1 MKYYFTWHDIE
12 DNFEENRCSW
22 PETWIDVQV
31 YSDSVEIYQNRD
43 KPQKSDMQY
52 LKDIF
57 GRNYSMEKNTLL
69 IDFTETSLD
78 IIFQFDDSPK
88 AEKKYAPLFRDIYFQ
103 KCESTDTDFDDLK
116 MIAFHSYK
124 GGVGRTLSLT
134 AFLRQCTQKYPD
146 KKIKMVANL
155 PYYITTPIIMNVLE
169 NHIPVESITVMIQKE
184 VAYRMK
190 AQPSTKDYGSLSL
203 AVQYYCEP
211 YLVANVPQNCFM
223 PRPNVDS
230 AVIKL
235 TVMDKPK
242 VQVNN
247 EKFMFEFI
255 KAAFSQRRKTLVNCI
270 FSSGLLTLSKDE
282 IGKMLNGLGYD
293 ERVRGESLTLEDYG
307 KITDEAEK
315 YIK

>member
-1 MKYYFTWHDIE
+1 MEASLAYKTKKIVEKYGFSFKKNFGQNFLVDERVLGKIVSSAEISKDDVVIE
-12 DNFEENRCSW
+12 VGPGIGTLTQALAKEAYK
-22 PETWIDVQV
+22 VV
-31 YSDSVEIYQNRD
+31 AVEID
-43 KPQKSDMQY
+43 T
-52 LKDIF
+52 
-57 GRNYSMEKNTLL
+57 TLVPIL
-69 IDFTETSLD
+69 GELLS
-78 IIFQFDDSPK
+78 
-88 AEKKYAPLFRDIYFQ
+88 
-103 KCESTDTDFDDLK
+103 DFDNIEIINEDILK
-116 MIAFHSYK
+116 VDVNAIAE
-124 GGVGRTLSLT
+124 
-134 AFLRQCTQKYPD
+134 KYPD

-184 VAYRMK
+184 VDYRMK

-315 YIK
+315 YIM

>member
-1 MKYYFTWHDIE
+1 MEASLAYKTKKIVEKYGFSFKKNFGQNFLVDERVLGKIVSSAEISKDDVVIE
-12 DNFEENRCSW
+12 VGPGIGTLTQALAKEAYK
-22 PETWIDVQV
+22 VV
-31 YSDSVEIYQNRD
+31 AVEID
-43 KPQKSDMQY
+43 T
-52 LKDIF
+52 
-57 GRNYSMEKNTLL
+57 TLVPIL
-69 IDFTETSLD
+69 GELLS
-78 IIFQFDDSPK
+78 
-88 AEKKYAPLFRDIYFQ
+88 
-103 KCESTDTDFDDLK
+103 DFDNIEIINEDILK
-116 MIAFHSYK
+116 VDVNAIAE
-124 GGVGRTLSLT
+124 
-134 AFLRQCTQKYPD
+134 KYPD

-169 NHIPVESITVMIQKE
+169 NHSPVESITVMIQKE

>member
-1 MKYYFTWHDIE
+1 MEASLAYKTKKIVEKYGFSFKKNFGQNFLVDERVLGKIVSSAEISKDDVVIE
-12 DNFEENRCSW
+12 VGPGIGTLTQALAKEAYK
-22 PETWIDVQV
+22 VV
-31 YSDSVEIYQNRD
+31 AVEID
-43 KPQKSDMQY
+43 T
-52 LKDIF
+52 
-57 GRNYSMEKNTLL
+57 TLVPIL
-69 IDFTETSLD
+69 GELLS
-78 IIFQFDDSPK
+78 
-88 AEKKYAPLFRDIYFQ
+88 
-103 KCESTDTDFDDLK
+103 DFDNIEIINEDILK
-116 MIAFHSYK
+116 VDVNAIAE
-124 GGVGRTLSLT
+124 
-134 AFLRQCTQKYPD
+134 KYPD
-146 KKIKMVANL
+146 KKIKMLANL

>member
-1 MKYYFTWHDIE
+1 MEASLAYKTKKIVEKYGFSFKKNFGQNFLVDERVLGKIVSSAEISKDDVVIE
-12 DNFEENRCSW
+12 VGPGIGTLTQALAKEAYK
-22 PETWIDVQV
+22 VV
-31 YSDSVEIYQNRD
+31 AVEID
-43 KPQKSDMQY
+43 T
-52 LKDIF
+52 
-57 GRNYSMEKNTLL
+57 TLVPIL
-69 IDFTETSLD
+69 GELLS
-78 IIFQFDDSPK
+78 
-88 AEKKYAPLFRDIYFQ
+88 
-103 KCESTDTDFDDLK
+103 DFDNIEIINEDILK
-116 MIAFHSYK
+116 VDVNAIAE
-124 GGVGRTLSLT
+124 
-134 AFLRQCTQKYPD
+134 KYPD

-223 PRPNVDS
+223 P
-230 AVIKL
+230 KL

>member
-1 MKYYFTWHDIE
+1 MEASLAYKTKKIVEKYGFSFKKNFGQNFLVDERVLGKIVSSAEISKDDVVIE
-12 DNFEENRCSW
+12 VGPGIGTLTQALAKEAYK
-22 PETWIDVQV
+22 VV
-31 YSDSVEIYQNRD
+31 AVEI
-43 KPQKSDMQY
+43 
-52 LKDIF
+52 DI
-57 GRNYSMEKNTLL
+57 TLVPIL
-69 IDFTETSLD
+69 GELLS
-78 IIFQFDDSPK
+78 
-88 AEKKYAPLFRDIYFQ
+88 
-103 KCESTDTDFDDLK
+103 DFDNIEIINEDILK
-116 MIAFHSYK
+116 VDVNAIAE
-124 GGVGRTLSLT
+124 
-134 AFLRQCTQKYPD
+134 KYPD

-315 YIK
+315 YIM

>member
-1 MKYYFTWHDIE
+1 MEASLAYKTKKIVEKYGFSFKKNFGQNFLVDERVLGKIVSSAEISKDDVVIE
-12 DNFEENRCSW
+12 VGPGIGTLTQALAKEDYK
-22 PETWIDVQV
+22 VV
-31 YSDSVEIYQNRD
+31 AVEID
-43 KPQKSDMQY
+43 T
-52 LKDIF
+52 
-57 GRNYSMEKNTLL
+57 TLVPIL
-69 IDFTETSLD
+69 GELLS
-78 IIFQFDDSPK
+78 
-88 AEKKYAPLFRDIYFQ
+88 
-103 KCESTDTDFDDLK
+103 DFDNIEIINEDILK
-116 MIAFHSYK
+116 VDVNAIAE
-124 GGVGRTLSLT
+124 
-134 AFLRQCTQKYPD
+134 KYPD

-282 IGKMLNGLGYD
+282 IGKVLNGLGYD

>member
-1 MKYYFTWHDIE
+1 MEASLAYKTKKIVEKYGFSFKKNFGQNFLVDERVLGKIVSSAEISKDDVVIE
-12 DNFEENRCSW
+12 VGPGIGTLTQALAKEAYK
-22 PETWIDVQV
+22 VV
-31 YSDSVEIYQNRD
+31 AVEID
-43 KPQKSDMQY
+43 T
-52 LKDIF
+52 
-57 GRNYSMEKNTLL
+57 TLVPIL
-69 IDFTETSLD
+69 GELLS
-78 IIFQFDDSPK
+78 
-88 AEKKYAPLFRDIYFQ
+88 
-103 KCESTDTDFDDLK
+103 DFDNIEIINEDILK
-116 MIAFHSYK
+116 VDVNAIAE
-124 GGVGRTLSLT
+124 
-134 AFLRQCTQKYPD
+134 KYPD

-235 TVMDKPK
+235 TGMDKPK

-282 IGKMLNGLGYD
+282 IGKVLNGLGYD

>member
-1 MKYYFTWHDIE
+1 MEASLAYKTKKIVEKYGFSFKKNFGQNFLVDERVLGKIVSSAEISKDDVVIE
-12 DNFEENRCSW
+12 VGPGIGTLTQALAKEAYK
-22 PETWIDVQV
+22 VV
-31 YSDSVEIYQNRD
+31 AVEID
-43 KPQKSDMQY
+43 T
-52 LKDIF
+52 
-57 GRNYSMEKNTLL
+57 TLVPIL
-69 IDFTETSLD
+69 GELLS
-78 IIFQFDDSPK
+78 
-88 AEKKYAPLFRDIYFQ
+88 
-103 KCESTDTDFDDLK
+103 DFDNIEIINEDILK
-116 MIAFHSYK
+116 VDVNAIAE
-124 GGVGRTLSLT
+124 
-134 AFLRQCTQKYPD
+134 KYPD

-293 ERVRGESLTLEDYG
+293 ERVRGEILTLEDYG

>member
-1 MKYYFTWHDIE
+1 MEASLAYKTKKIVEKYGFSFKKNFGQNFLVDERVLGKIVSSAEISKDDVVIE
-12 DNFEENRCSW
+12 VGPGIGTLTQALAKEAYK
-22 PETWIDVQV
+22 VV
-31 YSDSVEIYQNRD
+31 AVEID
-43 KPQKSDMQY
+43 T
-52 LKDIF
+52 
-57 GRNYSMEKNTLL
+57 TLVPIL
-69 IDFTETSLD
+69 GELLS
-78 IIFQFDDSPK
+78 
-88 AEKKYAPLFRDIYFQ
+88 
-103 KCESTDTDFDDLK
+103 DFDNIEIINEDILK
-116 MIAFHSYK
+116 VDVNAIAE
-124 GGVGRTLSLT
+124 
-134 AFLRQCTQKYPD
+134 KYPD

-155 PYYITTPIIMNVLE
+155 PYYLTTPIIMNVLE

-315 YIK
+315 YIM

>member
-1 MKYYFTWHDIE
+1 MEASLAYKTKKIVEKYGFSFKKNFGQNFLVDERVLGKIVSSAEISKDDVVIE
-12 DNFEENRCSW
+12 VGPGIGTLTQALAKEAYK
-22 PETWIDVQV
+22 VV
-31 YSDSVEIYQNRD
+31 AVEID
-43 KPQKSDMQY
+43 T
-52 LKDIF
+52 
-57 GRNYSMEKNTLL
+57 TLVPIL
-69 IDFTETSLD
+69 GELLS
-78 IIFQFDDSPK
+78 
-88 AEKKYAPLFRDIYFQ
+88 
-103 KCESTDTDFDDLK
+103 DFDNIEIINEDILK
-116 MIAFHSYK
+116 VDVNAIAE
-124 GGVGRTLSLT
+124 
-134 AFLRQCTQKYPD
+134 KYPD

-230 AVIKL
+230 AVSKL

>member
-1 MKYYFTWHDIE
+1 MEASLAYKTKKIVEKYGFSFKKNFGQNFLVDERVLGKIVSSAEISKDDVVIE
-12 DNFEENRCSW
+12 VGPGIGTLTQALAKEAYK
-22 PETWIDVQV
+22 VV
-31 YSDSVEIYQNRD
+31 AVEID
-43 KPQKSDMQY
+43 T
-52 LKDIF
+52 
-57 GRNYSMEKNTLL
+57 TLVPIL
-69 IDFTETSLD
+69 GELLS
-78 IIFQFDDSPK
+78 
-88 AEKKYAPLFRDIYFQ
+88 
-103 KCESTDTDFDDLK
+103 DFDNIEIINEDILK
-116 MIAFHSYK
+116 VDVNAIAE
-124 GGVGRTLSLT
+124 
-134 AFLRQCTQKYPD
+134 KYPD

-315 YIK
+315 EIK

>member
-1 MKYYFTWHDIE
+1 MEASLAYKTKKIVEKYGFSFKKNFGQNFLVDERVLGKIVSSAEISKDDVVIE
-12 DNFEENRCSW
+12 VGPGIGTLTQALTKEAYK
-22 PETWIDVQV
+22 VV
-31 YSDSVEIYQNRD
+31 AVEID
-43 KPQKSDMQY
+43 T
-52 LKDIF
+52 
-57 GRNYSMEKNTLL
+57 TLVPIL
-69 IDFTETSLD
+69 GELLS
-78 IIFQFDDSPK
+78 
-88 AEKKYAPLFRDIYFQ
+88 
-103 KCESTDTDFDDLK
+103 DFDNIEIINEDILK
-116 MIAFHSYK
+116 VDVNAIAE
-124 GGVGRTLSLT
+124 
-134 AFLRQCTQKYPD
+134 KYPD

>member
-1 MKYYFTWHDIE
+1 MEASLAYKTKKIVEKYGFSFKKNFGQNFLVDERVLGKIVSSAEISKDDVVIE
-12 DNFEENRCSW
+12 VGPGIGTLTQALAKEAYK
-22 PETWIDVQV
+22 VV
-31 YSDSVEIYQNRD
+31 AVEID
-43 KPQKSDMQY
+43 A
-52 LKDIF
+52 
-57 GRNYSMEKNTLL
+57 TLVPIL
-69 IDFTETSLD
+69 GELLS
-78 IIFQFDDSPK
+78 
-88 AEKKYAPLFRDIYFQ
+88 
-103 KCESTDTDFDDLK
+103 DFDNIEIINEDILK
-116 MIAFHSYK
+116 VDVNAIAE
-124 GGVGRTLSLT
+124 
-134 AFLRQCTQKYPD
+134 KYPD

>member
-1 MKYYFTWHDIE
+1 MEASLAYKTKKIVEKYGFSFKKNFGQNFLVDERVLGKIVSSAEISKDDVVIE
-12 DNFEENRCSW
+12 VGPGIGTLTQALAKEAYK
-22 PETWIDVQV
+22 VV
-31 YSDSVEIYQNRD
+31 AVEID
-43 KPQKSDMQY
+43 T
-52 LKDIF
+52 
-57 GRNYSMEKNTLL
+57 TLVPIL
-69 IDFTETSLD
+69 GELLS
-78 IIFQFDDSPK
+78 
-88 AEKKYAPLFRDIYFQ
+88 
-103 KCESTDTDFDDLK
+103 DFDNIEIINEDILK
-116 MIAFHSYK
+116 VDVNAIAE
-124 GGVGRTLSLT
+124 
-134 AFLRQCTQKYPD
+134 KYPD

-235 TVMDKPK
+235 TVMYMPK

>member
-1 MKYYFTWHDIE
+1 MEASLAYKTKKIVEKYGFSFKKNFGQNFLVDERVLGKIVSSAEISKDDVVIE
-12 DNFEENRCSW
+12 VGPGIGTLTQALAKEAYK
-22 PETWIDVQV
+22 VV
-31 YSDSVEIYQNRD
+31 AVEID
-43 KPQKSDMQY
+43 T
-52 LKDIF
+52 
-57 GRNYSMEKNTLL
+57 TLVPIL
-69 IDFTETSLD
+69 GELLS
-78 IIFQFDDSPK
+78 
-88 AEKKYAPLFRDIYFQ
+88 
-103 KCESTDTDFDDLK
+103 DFDNIEIINEDILK
-116 MIAFHSYK
+116 VDVNAIAE
-124 GGVGRTLSLT
+124 
-134 AFLRQCTQKYPD
+134 KYPD

-270 FSSGLLTLSKDE
+270 FSSGLITLSKDE

>member
-1 MKYYFTWHDIE
+1 MEASLAYKTKKIVEKYGFSFKKNFGQNFLVDERVLGKIVSSAEISKDDVVIE
-12 DNFEENRCSW
+12 VGPGIGTLTQALAKEAYK
-22 PETWIDVQV
+22 VV
-31 YSDSVEIYQNRD
+31 AVEID
-43 KPQKSDMQY
+43 T
-52 LKDIF
+52 
-57 GRNYSMEKNTLL
+57 TLVPIL
-69 IDFTETSLD
+69 GELLS
-78 IIFQFDDSPK
+78 
-88 AEKKYAPLFRDIYFQ
+88 
-103 KCESTDTDFDDLK
+103 DFDNIELINEDILK
-116 MIAFHSYK
+116 VDVNAIAE
-124 GGVGRTLSLT
+124 
-134 AFLRQCTQKYPD
+134 KYPD